1 MSIKSFEIDYEGTP
15 STIEY
20 EDDITY
26 GELEAILQ
34 NCIDLAD
41 MSKPKV
47 DIPKYRFQIL
57 LKVLRKAPF
66 TVGDAVAIRN
76 LKNTVATKIMQEV
89 MKDYP
94 LQKHLG
100 AWVETFTGS
109 QTSEGQEFQSTTSV
123 PVSYTHLPLPPIN
136 SV

>member
-1 MSIKSFEIDYEGTP
+1 MAIKSFDFDNNGTP

-34 NCIDLAD
+34 NCIDLSD
-41 MSKPKV
+41 MAKPRV

-57 LKVLRKAPF
+57 LKTLRKAPF
-66 TVGDAVAIRN
+66 NVGDAVAIRN
-76 LKNTVATKIMQEV
+76 LKNSQANKIMLEV

-109 QTSEGQEFQSTTSV
+109 QISEGEESQSTTSV
-123 PVSYTHLPLPPIN
+123 QSS
-136 SV
+136 SVGRKKK

>member
-123 PVSYTHLPLPPIN
+123 Q
-136 SV
+136 

>member
-1 MSIKSFEIDYEGTP
+1 MAIKSFDFDNNGTP

-34 NCIDLAD
+34 NCIDLSD
-41 MSKPKV
+41 MAKPRV

-57 LKVLRKAPF
+57 LKTLRKAPF
-66 TVGDAVAIRN
+66 NVGDAVAIRN
-76 LKNTVATKIMQEV
+76 LKNSQANKIMLEV

-109 QTSEGQEFQSTTSV
+109 QISEEEEFQSTTSV
-123 PVSYTHLPLPPIN
+123 QSRAGGRKKK
-136 SV
+136 

>member
-1 MSIKSFEIDYEGTP
+1 MAIKSFDFDFDGTP

-34 NCIDLAD
+34 NCIDLSD
-41 MSKPKV
+41 MAKPKV

-66 TVGDAVAIRN
+66 NVGDAVAIRN
-76 LKNTVATKIMQEV
+76 LKNTQANKIMQEV

-94 LQKHLG
+94 LG
-100 AWVETFTGS
+100 AWVETFTGLQNSEEQES
-109 QTSEGQEFQSTTSV
+109 QSITSV
-123 PVSYTHLPLPPIN
+123 QSSLAGRKN
-136 SV
+136 K

>member
-1 MSIKSFEIDYEGTP
+1 MAIKSFDFDNNGTP

-34 NCIDLAD
+34 NCIDLSD
-41 MSKPKV
+41 MAKPRV

-57 LKVLRKAPF
+57 LKTLRKAPF
-66 TVGDAVAIRN
+66 NVGDAVAIRN
-76 LKNTVATKIMQEV
+76 LKNTQANKIMSEV

-109 QTSEGQEFQSTTSV
+109 QIAQDQESQSITSLQTSSAGQKKK
-123 PVSYTHLPLPPIN
+123 
-136 SV
+136 

>member
-1 MSIKSFEIDYEGTP
+1 MAIKSFDFDYNGTP

-34 NCIDLAD
+34 NCIDLSD
-41 MSKPKV
+41 MAKPKV

-66 TVGDAVAIRN
+66 NVGDAVAIRN
-76 LKNTVATKIMQEV
+76 LKNSQANKIMLEV

-100 AWVETFTGS
+100 AWVETFTGL
-109 QTSEGQEFQSTTSV
+109 QTSEDQESQSITSV
-123 PVSYTHLPLPPIN
+123 QSN
-136 SV
+136 SAGQKKK

>member
-1 MSIKSFEIDYEGTP
+1 MAIKSFDFDNNGTP
-15 STIEY
+15 ATIEY

-34 NCIDLAD
+34 NCIDLSD
-41 MSKPKV
+41 MAKPRV

-57 LKVLRKAPF
+57 LKTLRKAPF
-66 TVGDAVAIRN
+66 NVGDAVAIRN
-76 LKNTVATKIMQEV
+76 LKNSQANKIMLEV

-109 QTSEGQEFQSTTSV
+109 QISEEEESQSTTSV
-123 PVSYTHLPLPPIN
+123 QSS
-136 SV
+136 SVGQKKK

>member
-1 MSIKSFEIDYEGTP
+1 MIIDGTS

-20 EDDITY
+20 EDDMTY

-34 NCIDLAD
+34 NCIDLSD

-66 TVGDAVAIRN
+66 NVGDAVAIRN
-76 LKNTVATKIMQEV
+76 LKNSQANKIMLGGHERLPFT
-89 MKDYP
+89 KTSWGRGWRP
-94 LQKHLG
+94 LQAYRRKKIKNLNLLRLCRR
-100 AWVETFTGS
+100 VRLDKRRS
-109 QTSEGQEFQSTTSV
+109 R
-123 PVSYTHLPLPPIN
+123 
-136 SV
+136 

>member
-1 MSIKSFEIDYEGTP
+1 MTIKSFDFDNNGTP

-34 NCIDLAD
+34 NCIDLSD
-41 MSKPKV
+41 MAKPKV

-57 LKVLRKAPF
+57 LKTLRKAPF
-66 TVGDAVAIRN
+66 NVGDAVAIRN
-76 LKNTVATKIMQEV
+76 LKNSQANKIMLEV

-109 QTSEGQEFQSTTSV
+109 QISEGEGFQSTTSV
-123 PVSYTHLPLPPIN
+123 QSS
-136 SV
+136 SVGQKKK